1 MIRKVFQI
9 WQNTSANRY
18 TDPETGREYEL
29 PGATQMVFSDLG
41 TESALETRGFSAY
54 RWIRDELIR
63 MGVPRDEIAFMQHYK
78 KSTAKQ
84 ALFRDMNSGRKRIL
98 IGSSATMGTGVNA
111 QQRLIALHHL
121 DVPWLV
127 SDIIQR
133 EGRIE
138 RQGNQNPV
146 IQLYAYA
153 LKGSVDAT
161 NWQMLERKQKFICLA
176 MSGDRTIRRLEDVG
190 AEANQ
195 FAMAKALAS
204 GDERLMQKAGLE
216 AELARLERLQAAHHD
231 DQYNVRRAIDR
242 AERDRDTAQSVIPR
256 LQNDI
261 AKREPTRGEAFRL
274 VRKDR
279 EMTEREKAGQ
289 WLLSQARLAAKAGEK
304 GKWTLGTIGGFEI
317 LCETWRT
324 RFDDEETWDATLG
337 LVLDGR
343 ILGMDFDRETSP
355 VGLVSRI
362 ENALLRFEA
371 ELADARRQ
379 VEEAERKLP
388 GYRARVGLAFPEA
401 ALLQEKREAM
411 AALEA
416 DLAAD
421 TQRRKDAEEAEA
433 AEAKAALEDQAVAVE
448 AA

>member
-1 MIRKVFQI
+1 M
-9 WQNTSANRY
+9 
-18 TDPETGREYEL
+18 
-29 PGATQMVFSDLG
+29 
-41 TESALETRGFSAY
+41 
-54 RWIRDELIR
+54 
-63 MGVPRDEIAFMQHYK
+63 
-78 KSTAKQ
+78 
-84 ALFRDMNSGRKRIL
+84 
-98 IGSSATMGTGVNA
+98 
-111 QQRLIALHHL
+111 
-121 DVPWLV
+121 
-127 SDIIQR
+127 
-133 EGRIE
+133 
-138 RQGNQNPV
+138 
-146 IQLYAYA
+146 
-153 LKGSVDAT
+153 
-161 NWQMLERKQKFICLA
+161 
-176 MSGDRTIRRLEDVG
+176 
-190 AEANQ
+190 
-195 FAMAKALAS
+195 
-204 GDERLMQKAGLE
+204 
-216 AELARLERLQAAHHD
+216 
-231 DQYNVRRAIDR
+231 
-242 AERDRDTAQSVIPR
+242 IPR

-261 AKREPTRGEAFRL
+261 ARREPTRGEAFRL

-279 EMTEREKAGQ
+279 EMTERDKAGQ
-289 WLLSQARLAAKAGEK
+289 WLLSQARLAAKSGEK
-304 GKWTLGTIGGFEI
+304 GKWTLGRIGGFEI

-324 RFDDEETWDATLG
+324 RFDGEERWDATLG

-421 TQRRKDAEEAEA
+421 TQRREEVE
-433 AEAKAALEDQAVAVE
+433 KAALEDQTVIVE